1 MDSKKILN
9 GPERGGA
16 GVNALLVLMVL
27 LLIGNAGL
35 NYIPV
40 AYNGASFKEAMD
52 SAVVKGL
59 ATSGSM
65 KPMDVVK
72 SHVER
77 AMADNGVPADA
88 VVDIKATNGVVTA
101 HAAYTQDVDILPFG
115 IYRYKYEFNHFAN
128 PTGYLSSTQST
139 STKK

>member
-1 MDSKKILN
+1 MDSKRHLN
-9 GPERGGA
+9 GSEHGSA
-16 GVNALLVLMVL
+16 GIKALLVLMVL

-65 KPMDVVK
+65 KPYDVVK
-72 SHVER
+72 NHVER
-77 AMADNGVPADA
+77 AMVDNNIPADA

-101 HAAYTQDVDILPFG
+101 NAAYTQDVNILPFG
-115 IYRYKYEFNHFAN
+115 IYKYKYEFRHFAN
-128 PTGYLSSTQST
+128 PTGYLSST
-139 STKK
+139 KN